1 MHYIGELTTDG
12 YGMAI
17 IPIDL
22 LTKYLASK
30 KMQGKEA
37 FKLSAKELR
46 AFSGACRKRQACPI
60 LSYQFF

>member
-22 LTKYLASK
+22 LAEYLASRT
-30 KMQGKEA
+30 
-37 FKLSAKELR
+37 S
-46 AFSGACRKRQACPI
+46 S
-60 LSYQFF
+60 FFWSL

>member
-22 LTKYLASK
+22 LTGYLASK
-30 KMQGKEA
+30 NAGQKS
-37 FKLSAKELR
+37 F
-46 AFSGACRKRQACPI
+46 
-60 LSYQFF
+60 